1 MRPPAATSSA
11 APTGPSG
18 SAVPLR
24 PTTPGVRAGLLAIAG
39 VIVLL
44 GLSLFVFPGET
55 DTLFAWTIQPPLTAA
70 FLGASYWAATTLAL
84 ACAAEREWVCAR
96 AFAPPYLIAG
106 VVLLVVTLV
115 HIDKFHMDDITGW
128 AWLALYAIFPPA
140 MVVLLLRQLRVPG
153 PDPEKRAPI
162 PTGVLA
168 VFAAQAT
175 MMVALG
181 TALILAPVDAGS
193 LWPWELTPLTGRS
206 AGVFVLA
213 QGALI
218 LTVCRERDWGRVRPA
233 MLQYVLLGVLHLV
246 AVARFSDSLD
256 WDGAEAWLYLGFMVS
271 VLVMGVLGVLRVV
284 GAVREGRAPAPPR
297 LFLRLGG

>member
-1 MRPPAATSSA
+1 MSAATSPATPA
-11 APTGPSG
+11 ALAHEPRIQ
-18 SAVPLR
+18 R

-39 VIVLL
+39 VIVFL

-115 HIDKFHMDDITGW
+115 HIDKFHMDDVTGW
-128 AWLALYAIFPPA
+128 AWLALYAIFPPS
-140 MVVLLLRQLRVPG
+140 MVVLLLRQVRVPG
-153 PDPEKRAPI
+153 REPEKAAPI
-162 PTGVLA
+162 PAPVVVVL
-168 VFAAQAT
+168 AAQAAV
-175 MMVALG
+175 MVSLG
-181 TALILAPVDAGS
+181 AALIVAPVDAAS

-206 AGVFVLA
+206 IGVFVLA

-233 MLQYVLLGVLHLV
+233 MLQYALLGALHLV
-246 AVARFSDSLD
+246 AVARFSDTLD
-256 WDGAEAWLYLGFMVS
+256 WNGPGAWLYLSFMVS
-271 VLVMGVLGVLRVV
+271 VLGMGLLGVVRVV
-284 GAVREGRAPAPPR
+284 GAAQAPSAPR
-297 LFLRLGG
+297 LFLRLRG